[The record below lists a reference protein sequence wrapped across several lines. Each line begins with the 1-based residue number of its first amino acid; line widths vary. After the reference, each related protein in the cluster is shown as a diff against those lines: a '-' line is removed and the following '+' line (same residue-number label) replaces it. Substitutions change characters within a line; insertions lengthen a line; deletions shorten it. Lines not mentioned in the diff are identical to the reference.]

1 MADFRDLE
9 SARARTANAM
19 RNAQVAKEKWVGERY
34 NIHDI
39 GYKGTF
45 FHPYQ
50 RLDTASRAYLDALQ
64 ELERCFQQEQA
75 LAQDIA
81 RQVTEAKDRTER
93 ETRELREYMRSQTEK
108 AQRFARLHPEE
119 GVGYYTPRK
128 YPEFRYLPERAYE
141 EWNP

>member
-1 MADFRDLE
+1 MTDFRDLE

-19 RNAQVAKEKWVGERY
+19 RNAQAAKEKWARERY

-50 RLDTASRAYLDALQ
+50 RLDTASRAYRDTLD
-64 ELERCFQQEQA
+64 ELERCFRQEQA

-93 ETRELREYMRSQTEK
+93 ETRELRDYLGSQMKE
-108 AQRFARLHPEE
+108 AQRFARLHPKE
-119 GVGYYTPRK
+119 GAGYYTPQK
-128 YPEFRYLPERAYE
+128 YLEFRYLPEHVYE
-141 EWNP
+141 EEHP